1 MDPVD
6 IMLNQQ
12 NVIPLYQPVISAD
25 TQQVIGYDV
34 FPYFKTTENDLE
46 PIAWFFQD
54 SSIPEEFRMEINHIL
69 IQKALD
75 YYFEQGNRSLYM
87 FFNYDSQ
94 IILKDRGEG
103 ILNLLQN
110 YHEQGLDYDKIIIQ
124 LKDHFIAEEIDSVR
138 VLFNYLKSLG
148 IRVALDHDGLKNGNL
163 ERLAY
168 LMPSIV
174 KIDLSFLNREGL
186 PQLYRDI
193 HNSLTLLS
201 EKIGATIMFKGIST
215 YSQLHH
221 AWQNGGRFYQGSYL
235 MAPQRQFVEP
245 DACTKIIQRDFQM
258 FVAYEQKKIK
268 AQIDMATRINEKLKT
283 LLAKIEINNNYDE
296 IIQKV
301 ATACDDFTFRIY
313 ITDHTGL
320 QLSAN
325 IEKNDEGTWELRP
338 ESRYKNWSWRP
349 YFFETVARMTLE
361 KRGFLSDLY
370 TDIDRNEQIRTFS
383 YPLNEQLFIFL
394 DIPYS
399 YLFEQ
404 EGLL

>member
-6 IMLNQQ
+6 IMLNQE
-12 NVIPLYQPVISAD
+12 NVTPLYQPVISAD
-25 TQQVIGYDV
+25 TQRVIGYDV
-34 FPYFKTTENDLE
+34 FPYFKTDENELE
-46 PIAWFFQD
+46 PLDWFFQD
-54 SSIPEEFRMEINHIL
+54 PSIPEEFRLEINHLL
-69 IQKALD
+69 IQQALD
-75 YYFEQGNRSLYM
+75 YYIDHDNRSLYM

-103 ILNLLQN
+103 LLDLLHS
-110 YHEQGLDYDKIIIQ
+110 YSDQGLDFEKIVIQ
-124 LKDHFIAEEIDSVR
+124 LKDSFSVEDIDSVR
-138 VLFNYLKSLG
+138 ILFNYLKSLG
-148 IRVALDHDGLKNGNL
+148 IRMALDHHGLKNGNL

-193 HNSLTLLS
+193 HHSLTLLS
-201 EKIGATIMFKGIST
+201 GKIGATIMFKGIST

-221 AWQNGGRFYQGSYL
+221 AWQNGGRFYQGNYL
-235 MAPQRQFVEP
+235 KAPQQEFVEA
-245 DACTKIIQRDFQM
+245 DICKELIQRDFQM
-258 FVAYEQKKIK
+258 FVNYEQKKIQ
-268 AQIDMATRINEKLKT
+268 AQLDIASRINEQLKT
-283 LLAKIEINNNYDE
+283 LLAKLEINDNYDE
-296 IIQKV
+296 IIQRV
-301 ATACDDFTFRIY
+301 AAACDDFTFRIY

-325 IEKNDEGTWELRP
+325 IEKDKHGKWELSP

-349 YFFETVARMTLE
+349 YFFENVARMILE
-361 KRGFLSDLY
+361 KRGILSDLY
-370 TDIDRNEQIRTFS
+370 TDIDRDEQIRTFS
-383 YPLNEQLFIFL
+383 YPLTEQLFIFL
-394 DIPYS
+394 DIPYA

>member
-6 IMLNQQ
+6 IMLNQ
-12 NVIPLYQPVISAD
+12 NHVTPLYQPVFIAD
-25 TQQVIGYDV
+25 THLVVGYDV
-34 FPYFKTTENDLE
+34 FPYFNKAEDELE
-46 PIAWFFQD
+46 SLDWFFQD
-54 SSIPEEFRMEINHIL
+54 PSIPEEFRQEIHHVI
-69 IQKALD
+69 IKKSLD
-75 YYFEQGNRSLYM
+75 YYIEQDEPSL
-87 FFNYDSQ
+87 FLFLDYDSH

-103 ILNLLQN
+103 LLNILEGYKERGVQFN
-110 YHEQGLDYDKIIIQ
+110 KIVIQ
-124 LKDHFIAEEIDSVR
+124 LRDEFPQEEIDAVR

-148 IRVALDHDGLKNGNL
+148 ILVALDHIGLKNGNL

-168 LMPSIV
+168 LMPNIV

-193 HNSLTLLS
+193 HYSLTLLS
-201 EKIGATIMFKGIST
+201 QKIGATIMFKGIST

-235 MAPQRQFVEP
+235 KAPQAEFVEP
-245 DACTKIIQRDFQM
+245 TICKETLQQDFQK
-258 FVAYEQKKIK
+258 FVEYKRKKIQ
-268 AQIDMATRINEKLKT
+268 AQSDVALQINQQLKT
-283 LLAKIEINNNYDE
+283 ILAKIDRQDHYDE
-296 IIQKV
+296 IIQEV
-301 ATACDDFTFRIY
+301 AKACDDFTFRIY

-320 QLSAN
+320 QLSSN
-325 IEKNDEGTWELRP
+325 IEKNKDGKWELHP
-338 ESRYKNWSWRP
+338 ESRHKNWSWRP
-349 YFFETVARMTLE
+349 YFFENVAKMTVE
-361 KRGFLSDLY
+361 KRGILSDLY

-383 YPLNEQLFIFL
+383 YPLTDQLFIFL